1 MERAWACGEKRSDGE
16 DAAADVAVMNGIWT
30 SVVAETAERPE
41 GESMGLVNGWRLEN
55 GRG

>member
-41 GESMGLVNGWRLEN
+41 GESMGLNGWRLEN